1 MPENGPCWAAFPCTL
16 GWSSFQARKMQ
27 SLTHSEFSL
36 PGSVWVCKSVS
47 RFAKKT
53 SRWNV
58 QRGASNRCQ
67 VGARLST
74 TGGSQGDGELCPRGA
89 ARRLCVLF
97 ITCWTRALQEGW
109 GFLKPS
115 VSVLFSGMQRKSN
128 HLPEGGSL
136 FRTAASPLGSHKGKT
151 VIGVHRAGAASLL
164 ALCTSLFEQAFQIDP
179 AHFG

>member
-1 MPENGPCWAAFPCTL
+1 
-16 GWSSFQARKMQ
+16 MQ

-47 RFAKKT
+47 RFAKKRAGGT
-53 SRWNV
+53 CREGPRTGAKWESARAQPV
-58 QRGASNRCQ
+58 GRRGTGSSVLLGPR
-67 VGARLST
+67 
-74 TGGSQGDGELCPRGA
+74 GGSAFCLLPVGQGLCKKDGD
-89 ARRLCVLF
+89 
-97 ITCWTRALQEGW
+97 
-109 GFLKPS
+109 FLKPS
-115 VSVLFSGMQRKSN
+115 VSVMYSGMQRKSN

-136 FRTAASPLGSHKGKT
+136 FRTAVSPLGSHKGKT